1 MIATLAGRRVD
12 APDAS
17 QPRFPPENIDKV
29 KEQLKAFFSENKID
43 WLVCSGACGADLIA
57 LEEAG
62 RCHIRRKM
70 VLPFNANIFR
80 ASSVVDRPGD
90 WGEKFAAIYD
100 RLKKESGVVI
110 LPYDADDDNVYV
122 KTNYDI
128 LNIAD
133 ELLQETGKV
142 SEEKK
147 VAIII
152 WEGTPKN
159 SDDTTDHFRME
170 AIERGYIIKE
180 INCLY

>member
-1 MIATLAGRRVD
+1 MIATLAGRRID

-17 QPRFPPENIDKV
+17 KSRFPPENIDKV
-29 KEQLKAFFSENKID
+29 KERLKNFFSENKID
-43 WLVCSGACGADLIA
+43 WLVCSGACGADLIG
-57 LEEAG
+57 LEAAKEYN
-62 RCHIRRKM
+62 IQTKM
-70 VLPFNANIFR
+70 ILPFDSVTFR

-90 WGEKFAAIYD
+90 WGKKFDVIYND
-100 RLKKESGVVI
+100 LKNKLNVLE
-110 LPYDADDDNVYV
+110 LDYDKDDDNVYV

-128 LNIAD
+128 LNTAD
-133 ELLQETGKV
+133 ELLQDTGKV

-152 WEGTPKN
+152 WEGAPKN

-170 AIERGYIIKE
+170 AEERDYIIKE

>member
-17 QPRFPPENIDKV
+17 ERRFPPENIDKV
-29 KEQLKAFFSENKID
+29 KEQLKNFFSENKID

-62 RCHIRRKM
+62 RSHIQRKM
-70 VLPFNANIFR
+70 ILPFDADTFR
-80 ASSVVDRPGD
+80 RSSVVDRPGD
-90 WGEKFAAIYD
+90 WGKKFDAVYD
-100 RLKKESGVVI
+100 QLKKESGVVI
-110 LPYDADDDNVYV
+110 LPYNAADDNVYV

-128 LNIAD
+128 LDTAD
-133 ELLQETGKV
+133 ELLQQTGKV
-142 SEEKK
+142 QGEKK

-159 SDDTTDHFRME
+159 SGDTTDHFRME
-170 AIERGYIIKE
+170 AIERGYTIKE